1 MSAGRLLV
9 VDDESR
15 FGEFVGKVAADA
27 GYEVEV
33 TTKGHDFQARYLEFQ
48 STAVVVDLIMP
59 EIEGIELVQWVAERD
74 APAHLSVVT
83 GYSPEYATLAKILG
97 EAKGLPSV
105 STLTKPV
112 RVSVLRG
119 ALADISKAASGG

>member
-1 MSAGRLLV
+1 MSARCLLV
-9 VDDESR
+9 VDDEPR

-33 TTKGHDFQARYLEFQ
+33 TTNGHNFQARYLEFQ
-48 STAVVVDLIMP
+48 PTAAVVDLIMP

-74 APAHLSVVT
+74 APAYLIFVT
-83 GYSPEYATLAKILG
+83 GYSPGYATLGKIFD

-105 STLTKPV
+105 STLIKPV
-112 RVSVLRG
+112 RVSVRRD
-119 ALADISKAASGG
+119 ALADISEASSGG

>member
-1 MSAGRLLV
+1 M
-9 VDDESR
+9 
-15 FGEFVGKVAADA
+15 
-27 GYEVEV
+27 
-33 TTKGHDFQARYLEFQ
+33 TTRGHDFQARYLEFQ
-48 STAVVVDLIMP
+48 PTAVVVDVIMP

-74 APAHLSVVT
+74 APAHLIVVT
-83 GYSPEYATLAKILG
+83 GYSPEFATLAKILG

-105 STLTKPV
+105 STLIKPV